1 MSANGKSLISREERS
16 FIKVL
21 FEEESHR
28 IIGANMMCARAT
40 DMISEFSL
48 AIEKKMTLEDMAS
61 IIRPHPTYAEGITEA
76 VEAGLGCSIH
86 SAPAR
91 KPRK

>member
-1 MSANGKSLISREERS
+1 MSGNGKSIISREERS

-21 FEEESHR
+21 YEEESKK
-28 IIGANMMCARAT
+28 IIGASMMCARAT
-40 DMISEFSL
+40 DMISEFTL
-48 AIEKKMTLEDMAS
+48 AIEKGMTLQDMSS

-91 KPRK
+91 KLKK